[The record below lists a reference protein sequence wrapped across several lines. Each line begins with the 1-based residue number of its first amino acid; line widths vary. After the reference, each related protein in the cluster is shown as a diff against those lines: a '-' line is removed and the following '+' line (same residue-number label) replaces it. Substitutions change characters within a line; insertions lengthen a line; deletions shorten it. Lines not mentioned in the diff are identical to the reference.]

1 MSLEPGMFVAEL
13 DRPRLETPFALQG
26 FVVRDTD
33 EVLYVSK
40 HVEHVYVDAEYK
52 GYPQFLSLAL
62 EPTAGDGGNRLKLRK
77 DFEHARVCFE
87 SAADTLDRVFDSLRS
102 GHRGD
107 MGAVRDAVNPL
118 IEGVFN
124 NQEAVAALLR
134 LKESGDY
141 RYHHGVSMAVWSA
154 ILGRHIGLH
163 RDELEKLAIGCAM
176 CDVGMTQLPGELL
189 GLDAIY
195 PRTNCCSASALA
207 ETSVCVLPFSQLAE
221 LAQKVPGLQATILRL
236 MSKDLSVSANLA
248 TDHTAEERL
257 AGFLLSIAQRTG
269 AGTELRLVMPRRDIA
284 SYLRLATE
292 TVSRLLA
299 RFQQENL
306 LEVHRKQVRIID
318 LDALRELGGCF
329 ELMDRRRQRT
339 GYL

>member
-1 MSLEPGMFVAEL
+1 
-13 DRPRLETPFALQG
+13 
-26 FVVRDTD
+26 
-33 EVLYVSK
+33 
-40 HVEHVYVDAEYK
+40 
-52 GYPQFLSLAL
+52 
-62 EPTAGDGGNRLKLRK
+62 
-77 DFEHARVCFE
+77 
-87 SAADTLDRVFDSLRS
+87 
-102 GHRGD
+102 
-107 MGAVRDAVNPL
+107 
-118 IEGVFN
+118 
-124 NQEAVAALLR
+124 
-134 LKESGDY
+134 
-141 RYHHGVSMAVWSA
+141 
-154 ILGRHIGLH
+154 
-163 RDELEKLAIGCAM
+163 
-176 CDVGMTQLPGELL
+176 
-189 GLDAIY
+189 
-195 PRTNCCSASALA
+195 
-207 ETSVCVLPFSQLAE
+207 
-221 LAQKVPGLQATILRL
+221 

>member
-1 MSLEPGMFVAEL
+1 MHGSRKVVNITRLRQACRTCSLMEL
-13 DRPRLETPFALQG
+13 CLPMGLTSDDILQLEDI
-26 FVVRDTD
+26 V
-33 EVLYVSK
+33 
-40 HVEHVYVDAEYK
+40 HVKGPLERGGHLFREGDAFQAIY
-52 GYPQFLSLAL
+52 
-62 EPTAGDGGNRLKLRK
+62 
-77 DFEHARVCFE
+77 
-87 SAADTLDRVFDSLRS
+87 
-102 GHRGD
+102 
-107 MGAVRDAVNPL
+107 AVRDGAMKTY
-118 IEGVFN
+118 
-124 NQEAVAALLR
+124 R
-134 LKESGDY
+134 LDPDGRE
-141 RYHHGVSMAVWSA
+141 HV
-154 ILGRHIGLH
+154 LGFH
-163 RDELEKLAIGCAM
+163 
-176 CDVGMTQLPGELL
+176 LPGELL

-269 AGTELRLVMPRRDIA
+269 AGTELKLVMPRRDIA